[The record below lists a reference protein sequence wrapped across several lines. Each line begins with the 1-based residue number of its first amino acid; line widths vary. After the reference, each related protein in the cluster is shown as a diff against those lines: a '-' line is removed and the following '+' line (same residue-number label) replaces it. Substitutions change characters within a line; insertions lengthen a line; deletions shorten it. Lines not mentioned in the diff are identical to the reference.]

1 MAAFLLQSLTFA
13 PIWRNTVVEL
23 LLMRVSPRAKASGW
37 AQVKGETLMEHETVR
52 KEVSG
57 TKRTLTLLAGSSALI
72 GVIAAIVRSVA
83 GSQIHDYTHP
93 LIGLLGIGMIL
104 SLFVALLAL
113 NTRLQV
119 AFDETAYE
127 PATDNE

>member
-1 MAAFLLQSLTFA
+1 
-13 PIWRNTVVEL
+13 
-23 LLMRVSPRAKASGW
+23 
-37 AQVKGETLMEHETVR
+37 MEHETVR
-52 KEVSG
+52 KEVAG
-57 TKRTLTLLAGSSALI
+57 TKRTLTVLAGSSALI
-72 GVIAAIVRSVA
+72 GVIAAIVRAIA

-119 AFDETAYE
+119 AFDESGYE
-127 PATDNE
+127 PATENKQN